1 MSLLGCADPYVKVVL
16 LYNGQ
21 CIGKKK
27 TQVKK
32 KTLNPTFNESFMFD
46 LPPACYTPVPGSSG
60 RTRLQGIR
68 LHFTVYDWDRVTR
81 NEVIGRLEIGDQAQR
96 PEMGDQA
103 HDVSDGRPGPT
114 TGDGGPGPW
123 RRLSDPASLER
134 GSQLS
139 EKTGRRVASPPSVTS
154 RLRLT
159 DHELRPAILRIFQI
173 SWIAWIL
180 RKNIKRL
187 KFANVTVYADR
198 PCRILLNFYI
208 RCLQI
213 IKCHQF

>member
-103 HDVSDGRPGPT
+103 HDARNGRPGPLQWRWAT
-114 TGDGGPGPW
+114 RPNDRRWGTRPMMLAMGDQAQQPEMGDQAHDADSAIQRHWNEVVNCPRKQVAEW
-123 RRLSDPASLER
+123 HRLHP
-134 GSQLS
+134 
-139 EKTGRRVASPPSVTS
+139 
-154 RLRLT
+154 
-159 DHELRPAILRIFQI
+159 
-173 SWIAWIL
+173 
-180 RKNIKRL
+180 
-187 KFANVTVYADR
+187 
-198 PCRILLNFYI
+198 
-208 RCLQI
+208 
-213 IKCHQF
+213 